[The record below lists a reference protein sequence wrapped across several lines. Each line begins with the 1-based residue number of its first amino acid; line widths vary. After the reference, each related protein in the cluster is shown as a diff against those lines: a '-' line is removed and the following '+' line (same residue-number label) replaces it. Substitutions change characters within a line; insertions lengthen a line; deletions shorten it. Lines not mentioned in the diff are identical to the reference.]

1 MPLRSKTTRNM
12 SVIPSQAESRPA
24 SPHHPN
30 QGEGAIDV
38 GGGPQQY
45 QRKPRDKVS
54 RFIEMMQLM
63 DHI

>member
-1 MPLRSKTTRNM
+1 M

-30 QGEGAIDV
+30 QGEGAINV

-63 DHI
+63 HHI